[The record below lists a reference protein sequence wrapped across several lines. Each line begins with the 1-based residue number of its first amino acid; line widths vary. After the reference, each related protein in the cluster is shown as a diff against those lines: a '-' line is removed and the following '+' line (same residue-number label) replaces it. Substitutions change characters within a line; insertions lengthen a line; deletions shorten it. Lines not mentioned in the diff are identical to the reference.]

1 MWIKPGL
8 YSHEPNWEKQKREAE
23 KKAKIEKE
31 EKAHKEFANVIS
43 NIFAQIPN
51 KPTQEERV

>member
-8 YSHEPNWEKQKREAE
+8 YSHESNWEKQEKEAE
-23 KKAKIEKE
+23 KKTKEKE
-31 EKAHKEFANVIS
+31 NAHKEFANTIT

>member
-1 MWIKPGL
+1 MYPRINMFK
-8 YSHEPNWEKQKREAE
+8 STAEIREAE
-23 KKAKIEKE
+23 EKRKKK